1 MELPE
6 YAKDRVK
13 FSNPKVADTFVS
25 KYSFKDTDGKPTE
38 NPEQVLYRVAKRIA
52 DVDRQYDSSLDLEA
66 KTKEY
71 FDIMANFE
79 FLPNTPTLMN
89 AGQSDQLAACFVLP
103 ISDSRKS
110 IFTTLADAVE
120 IQAFGGGT
128 GFDFSD
134 LRPKGSR
141 ISTTSGK
148 SSGPIS
154 FMEVYDVAIG
164 KTIAQGGKRKG
175 ANMGTMNYDH
185 PDIVEFIYTK
195 FYCELISTKLQE
207 MRNSEE
213 KYEQWAG
220 KREAPMAGFN
230 LSVKISDEF
239 MKLALSGGYYPLKNP
254 HKKGEE
260 AFMTKE
266 ELENLVVFGKSDETF
281 KNDFGLDGDDI
292 INVHEEEDSKYRKIG
307 KIKDGK
313 VCLDAKKMFELIA
326 NISWRCGDPGLIFID
341 KMNKYNPTPGDEIDI
356 PGIGTIKTTNPCG
369 EQPLLPYESCNLG
382 SINLVKMLKRENGK
396 VELDYAWLEQ
406 TVSKAYSFLDNVI
419 DAINYPD
426 SVKDK
431 FGPVVKANR
440 KIGLGI
446 MGLGDALIEMGYAYD
461 SEEGIKFA
469 KEVIGF
475 IKSKALAES
484 EKRALER
491 GAFPNFERS
500 IYKEGKPRR
509 NATLTTIAP
518 TGTIGTMAE
527 VSEGMEPLYGL
538 FYFRKT
544 GEGKIIPIERNA
556 FKVLKSVLKE
566 RGIELSSSDLE
577 TIISSGGVQKTS
589 LPDDIKNR
597 FKIAY
602 DLDYKAHIKMQAA
615 IQSSGV
621 DNAVSKTNNLPNS
634 ASVEDIINA
643 YTFAWTEG
651 CKGITVYRDGSKSYQ
666 VLNFGD
672 KKQGPKK
679 LIPGN
684 VRVRGSKLPG
694 GTVEME
700 TPLGPAFIT
709 INKDDYGIRETFINI
724 GKSGS
729 DVEDFSQAL
738 GMMISLACKYS
749 IPLDEITNKLI
760 GIGGKN
766 AVGFGPSRVLSVP
779 DAVGKAIVEA
789 GKKPG
794 NEHPDTTAAEAE
806 IKITFTGD
814 LCPQCGGK
822 LIKAGNCPKCPD
834 PACGFSKC

>member
-25 KYSFKDTDGKPTE
+25 KYSFKDTEGKPTE
-38 NPEQVLYRVAKRIA
+38 NPEQVLYRVARRIA
-52 DVDRQYDSSLDLEA
+52 DVDMQYNPSLDLEA

-71 FDIMANFE
+71 FDMMANFE

-103 ISDSRKS
+103 IEDSRKS

-175 ANMGTMNYDH
+175 ANMGAMNYDH

-195 FYCELISTKLQE
+195 FYCELISAKLQE

-220 KREAPMAGFN
+220 RREAPMAGFN
-230 LSVKISDEF
+230 LSVKLSDEF
-239 MKLALSGGYYPLKNP
+239 MKLALSGGYYPLRNP
-254 HKKGEE
+254 HKKSED
-260 AFMTKE
+260 ALMTKE
-266 ELENLVVFGKSDETF
+266 ELEKLVMFGKSDETF
-281 KNDFGLDGDDI
+281 KNDFGLEGDDV
-292 INVHEEEDSKYRKIG
+292 INIHEKEGSRYRKIG
-307 KIKDGK
+307 KIQDGK
-313 VCLDAKKMFELIA
+313 VCLDAKKMLLLISDMA
-326 NISWRCGDPGLIFID
+326 WRCGCPGIIFID
-341 KMNKYNPTPGDEIDI
+341 RMNDANPTPGEEIDI
-356 PGIGTIKTTNPCG
+356 PGAGKIKATNPCG

-396 VELDYAWLEQ
+396 VELDYTKLEQ

-419 DAINYPD
+419 DAISYPD
-426 SVKDK
+426 SVKGK
-431 FGPVVKANR
+431 FDPVVKANR
-440 KIGLGI
+440 KIGMGI
-446 MGLGDALIEMGYAYD
+446 MGLGDALIELGYAYD

-469 KEVIGF
+469 KDIIGF
-475 IKSKALAES
+475 IKSKALEES

-491 GAFPNFERS
+491 GAFPNFGRS

-518 TGTIGTMAE
+518 TGTIGTIAE

-538 FYFRKT
+538 FYLRKT
-544 GEGKIIPIERNA
+544 GEGKVIPIERNA

-566 RGIELSSSDLE
+566 RGIELSNADLE

-589 LPDDIKNR
+589 LPDDIKQR

-602 DLDYKAHIKMQAA
+602 DLDYKAHIRMQAV

-672 KKQGPKK
+672 KKKEA
-679 LIPGN
+679 
-684 VRVRGSKLPG
+684 VRPAVRERPEWLPAW
-694 GTVEME
+694 VRRME
-700 TPLGPAFIT
+700 TPNGKASIT
-709 INKDDYGIRETFINI
+709 ITDDEFGAREVFVSV
-724 GKSGS
+724 GRSGS
-729 DVEDFSQAL
+729 DIAGLCEAL
-738 GMMISLACKYS
+738 GRSISIGLKYNAPPQEYANS
-749 IPLDEITNKLI
+749 LK
-760 GIGGKN
+760 GIGGRES
-766 AVGFGPSRVLSVP
+766 VGFGPNRVLSVP
-779 DAVGKAIVEA
+779 DGIAKAMEEYCNILNKHNVDTEKSAVPEA
-789 GKKPG
+789 S
-794 NEHPDTTAAEAE
+794 
-806 IKITFTGD
+806 GD

-822 LIKAGNCPKCPD
+822 LVKMGGCAKCLD
-834 PACGFSKC
+834 PACAFSKC